1 MMNILLLFYNF
12 LPSLFWCGVMFVY
25 IMQLVFPKEKH
36 LLLPLQRKSLN
47 GLKNSSLHLSWKKL
61 KVFQL
66 EPVLIFLSVK
76 IKICGLMSHVNS
88 DL

>member
-1 MMNILLLFYNF
+1 
-12 LPSLFWCGVMFVY
+12 MFVY
-25 IMQLVFPKEKH
+25 IMQLVFSKEFH
-36 LLLPLQRKSLN
+36 LLSSLQRTSLN
-47 GLKNSSLHLSWKKL
+47 GLKNSSLPFCHLNGKKP

-76 IKICGLMSHVNS
+76 TKICSLMPHVHS